1 MATLKVTEGAV
12 SGMQSPVL
20 SQVMKLKGVVQ
31 NPVSFTGT
39 AGRSAAFASATRI
52 IRVVSDAN
60 CAVKVGASDVM
71 AVATDTPL
79 QAGKEEYFLVD
90 GGDYI
95 SAITI

>member
-12 SGMQSPVL
+12 SGMQNPVL
-20 SQVMKLKGVVQ
+20 AQVMKLKGVTQ
-31 NPVSFTGT
+31 NPVTFTGT
-39 AGRSAAFASATRI
+39 AGVSAAFQSTTRI

-60 CAVKVGASDVM
+60 CAVKVGASDVA
-71 AVATDTPL
+71 AVATDTQL
-79 QAGKEEYFLVD
+79 QAGKEEYFFVD